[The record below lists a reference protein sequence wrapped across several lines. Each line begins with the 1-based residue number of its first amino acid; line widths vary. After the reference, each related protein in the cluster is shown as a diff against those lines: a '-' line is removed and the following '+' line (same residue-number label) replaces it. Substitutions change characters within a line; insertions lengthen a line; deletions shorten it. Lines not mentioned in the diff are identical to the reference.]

1 MIIIKTSRHGE
12 PPVSHRFDGDRVRIG
27 REEDNDLVLA
37 SAACSRYHA
46 EITFAGGIWKI
57 TDLGS
62 TNGIVLQDRR
72 VPDYLVSDGLKL
84 TLGDHELEFSIPA
97 EQGAKTVA
105 LPIGGVSPPAAPP
118 SKVLY
123 LHIGNRDRVH
133 GVKIVAGADYIIGRS
148 PGSDVVLDDTGCS
161 GRHAIIFWR
170 DGRPWIRDLDS
181 ANGTLVNGERVTE
194 AEIRPGDRIALGR
207 TEISVSDRPPD
218 TADEDILLK
227 RTQLGMPAP
236 AAPEAKG
243 REPAEP
249 GGADAAPIPRW
260 ILAVAATAI
269 LVVIA
274 GFVAWKVLD
283 RVAPPSDRKAAAG
296 APTDEMTVQVAK
308 VVRKELS
315 FTVTAAGTVKPQR
328 QVTVSAEVP
337 GRVVAA
343 PGQRGSTVRA
353 GDELVRLDDRE
364 IRLQISEASS
374 SITSEQVELARED
387 YERKQRLFA
396 DGAVTRSALDQ
407 SKTHY
412 LGLDSTYRS
421 TQARISQL
429 KERAAKTRIQ
439 SPITGMVARLEVE
452 PGEFVSPGMPI
463 AVIEDMAE
471 VLVVVEVADRDV
483 VRLRPLQVV
492 EASSD
497 AYPGRIFSGVVE
509 RVDSAANPVT
519 RAFEVEARIANPDG
533 ELRSGMIISLRV
545 LLEKRSALVI
555 PTEALLDISG
565 ETARV
570 LVVSNGVIR
579 STQVNV
585 GRRSDR
591 EAELLSG
598 LAEGD
603 EVVVAG
609 HDRLRDGQ
617 RVETYRA
624 D

>member
-12 PPVSHRFDGDRVRIG
+12 PPVSHRFEGDRIRIG

-46 EITFAGGIWKI
+46 EITFDGGVPKI

-72 VPDYLVSDGLKL
+72 VPDYLLSDGLEL
-84 TLGDHELEFSIPA
+84 TLGDHVLEFSIPA

-105 LPIGGVSPPAAPP
+105 IPIGGVSAPAAPQ

-123 LHIGNRDRVH
+123 LHIRNRDRVH
-133 GVKIVAGADYIIGRS
+133 GVKIVAGADYVLGRS
-148 PGSDVVLDDTGCS
+148 PGSDVVLEDTGCS
-161 GRHAIIFWR
+161 GRHAVVFWR

-181 ANGTLVNGERVTE
+181 ANGTIVNGDTVTE
-194 AEIRPGDRIALGR
+194 AAIGLGDRIALGR
-207 TEISVSDRPPD
+207 TEVTVSDRPPD

-236 AAPEAKG
+236 AAPEARG
-243 REPAEP
+243 RENAAPH
-249 GGADAAPIPRW
+249 GSDAAPIPRW
-260 ILAVAATAI
+260 VMALAAAAI
-269 LVVIA
+269 LVTIA
-274 GFVAWKVLD
+274 GFIAWKMLD
-283 RVAPPSDRKAAAG
+283 RVAPRGDREAG
-296 APTDEMTVQVAK
+296 VGASADEMVVQIAH

-343 PGQRGSTVRA
+343 PAQRGSMVKA

-374 SITSEQVELARED
+374 SITGEQVELARED

-396 DGAVTRSALDQ
+396 DGAVTRSVLDQ

-439 SPITGMVARLEVE
+439 APMTGMVAQLEVE
-452 PGEFVSPGMPI
+452 PGEFVSPGMPV

-471 VLVVVEVADRDV
+471 VLVAVEVADRDV

-492 EASSD
+492 EASTD
-497 AYPGRIFSGVVE
+497 AFPGRIFSGVVE

-533 ELRSGMIISLRV
+533 ELRSGMIISLRI

-555 PTEALLDISG
+555 PTEALLDVSG

-570 LVVSNGVIR
+570 LAVSDGVIR
-579 STQVNV
+579 STDVSV

-591 EAELLSG
+591 EVELLSG
-598 LAEGD
+598 LAEGA

-609 HDRLRDGQ
+609 QDRLRDGQ
-617 RVETYRA
+617 RVKTYQA